1 MEGEGKVHGS
11 VQVRRNVLLGSLLLL
26 LIVAIILGLSLGSVP
41 LPTRGVVSALLAG
54 PNPEEVGEPAD
65 TWHEIVWTLR
75 FPRVLLAFVEGVSL
89 SLAGAV
95 MQGLFRNPMAEPY
108 VLGVSSGASLG
119 AVLGIAVGLGR
130 SLGLWALPFVAFA
143 GALITTGLVYA
154 LSTHGGRTDTW
165 TLLLSGIA
173 VSSLISSMIALI
185 MVVSRDRLDEI
196 VFWTMGSLSRATWRA
211 VGIAILYTL
220 PGAVLLWLNSV
231 ALNALSF
238 GEEPAFHLGV
248 SVEKTKRTLMW
259 TASLVTA
266 GSVAFT
272 GPIGFVGLMVPH
284 AVRLI
289 AGPDH
294 RWLLPLSALMGGNAL
309 VLADLL
315 ARTLAPP
322 MEIPV
327 GVITA
332 LAGAP
337 FFLYLLHRTRR
348 DGR

>member
-1 MEGEGKVHGS
+1 MPKS
-11 VQVRRNVLLGSLLLL
+11 VRARRPVFLASLLLL
-26 LIVAIILGLSLGSVP
+26 LVVAITLGLSLGSVP
-41 LPTRGVVSALLAG
+41 LPAKGVFSSLLMG
-54 PNPEEVGEPAD
+54 PHPAELGEPED
-65 TWHEIVWTLR
+65 TWHAIVWTLR

-95 MQGLFRNPMAEPY
+95 MQGLFRNPMADPY

-119 AVLGIAVGLGR
+119 AVLGIAMGLGR
-130 SLGLWALPFVAFA
+130 SLGLWALPIVAFV

-154 LSTHGGRTDTW
+154 LSTHRGRTDTW

-173 VSSLISSMIALI
+173 VSSLISSIIALI
-185 MVVSRDRLDEI
+185 MVVSRDRIDEI
-196 VFWTMGSLSRATWRA
+196 VFWTMGALSRATWRSVGVA
-211 VGIAILYTL
+211 VPYTI
-220 PGAVLLWLNSV
+220 PGVLLLWLNWG
-231 ALNALSF
+231 ALNALSL

-248 SVEKTKRTLMW
+248 SVERAKRTLLW
-259 TASLVTA
+259 TASLITA

-284 AVRLI
+284 AVRLV

-294 RWLLPLSALMGGNAL
+294 RWLLPLSALLGGNAL
-309 VLADLL
+309 ILADLL
-315 ARTLAPP
+315 ARTLSPP

-337 FFLYLLHRTRR
+337 FFLYLLYRTRR
-348 DGR
+348 GGR